1 MRTSAIATII
11 GFAVYGCQASAV
23 HLPGNWPDNWFDNW
37 FGRLDHVPENP
48 CEWVGGT
55 CDAISLGFCNGI
67 NDARVELPC
76 GPRGTV
82 GVGCCWHG
90 QPIV

>member
-1 MRTSAIATII
+1 MRSQAT
-11 GFAVYGCQASAV
+11 AVSFP
-23 HLPGNWPDNWFDNW
+23 HNFPNNWPDNWFDNW
-37 FGRLDHVPENP
+37 FGRLDHFPQNP

-55 CDAISLGFCNGI
+55 CDAITRDFCGGTY
-67 NDARVELPC
+67 DAQIQLPC

-90 QPIV
+90 LERK